1 MINTIAK
8 VRMKKILI
16 TGSSGYIGSS
26 LHLYLKKIFDV
37 KGLDKKK
44 CKYFNTAKINLL
56 NGKKLDNFIKLFKP
70 DLVIHLAA
78 QSLVDETIN
87 KKKYY
92 SNNVKATKNLIHYLK
107 KNNIKNLV
115 FSSTAAVYKYK
126 NKPLKEEDTLKPIS
140 NYSKTKYECEKLI
153 KNSGLKYIILRF
165 FNVCSS
171 LKIKDKII
179 GELHNPETH
188 LIPTVVYKCFFNKK
202 IYIYGNKYKTKDGTC
217 ERDYIHIKD
226 ICSAIKKSALKL
238 LYTHKISKV
247 INIGSSNSISNL
259 RIINK
264 VKEITKLNISY
275 KIANNRKGDID
286 KLGCSSIKAKKILNW
301 YPINSNIEKIIKDE
315 ILWTKYLK
323 KKKIKRRFK
332 NYI

>member
-1 MINTIAK
+1 
-8 VRMKKILI
+8 MKKILI

-26 LHLYLKKIFDV
+26 LFLYLRNTFNL
-37 KGLDKKK
+37 KGLDKKR
-44 CKYFNTAKINLL
+44 CENFNTAKINLL
-56 NGKKLDNFIKLFKP
+56 NKKKLDQLLKSFKP

-92 SNNVKATKNLIHYLK
+92 SNNIVATKNLLYCLK
-107 KNNIKNLV
+107 KNNIDNLI

-126 NKPLKEEDTLKPIS
+126 NQPLNEKSILKPIS
-140 NYSKTKYECEKLI
+140 NYAKTKYECEKLI
-153 KNSGLKYIILRF
+153 KSSGLNSIILRF

-171 LKIKDKII
+171 LKIKNKII

-202 IYIYGNKYKTKDGTC
+202 IYLYGNNYKTKDGTC

-226 ICSAIKKSALKL
+226 ICSAVKKSVI
-238 LYTHKISKV
+238 KIFNSSKTCEI
-247 INIGSSNSISNL
+247 INIGSSSNITNL
-259 RIINK
+259 DIINK
-264 VKEITKLNISY
+264 VKRITKLNILY

-286 KLGCSSIKAKKILNW
+286 KLSCSSVKAKKILNW
-301 YPINSNIEKIIKDE
+301 HPVNSNVDRIIKDE
-315 ILWTKYLK
+315 ILWVKFLK
-323 KKKIKRRFK
+323 RKKIKRRFK
-332 NYI
+332 NYL